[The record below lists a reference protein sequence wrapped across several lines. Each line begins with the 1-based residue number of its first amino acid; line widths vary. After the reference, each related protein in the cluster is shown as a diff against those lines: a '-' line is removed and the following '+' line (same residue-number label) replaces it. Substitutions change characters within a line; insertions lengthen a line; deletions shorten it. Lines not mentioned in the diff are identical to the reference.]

1 MAGVLPILGVGVF
14 GWARTAGP
22 VAIEVR
28 ADRRALAPGTT
39 LTIIADEPVRGATS
53 LHVELLQG
61 ERATTIAKLARPA
74 VPVLEVD
81 GLARPLTATITLG
94 ADQLAGLVDG
104 SAKVRVSADRA
115 GVWGLA
121 AASAMRRF
129 DVPVDTTG
137 PELEITRPVTRAVQG
152 GAAVVVYRVDA
163 EAAKH
168 GVRVGKHWFAGH
180 ATSEAKS
187 GQRDAVCLFALP
199 HDVAAS
205 DSFRLIAT
213 DDLGNTSQVAALGG
227 FVSRAETTDII
238 GVDERFLEIVVPRI
252 RGKIPSVGDGK
263 SLIGDYVAIN
273 SELRA
278 RNVATL
284 RKLGMA
290 SPNERRWLGK
300 FERMTAKVFGRFA
313 DHRSYMYRGR
323 LVDRQWHMGFDLAS
337 VKNDDVPAANDGTV
351 VFAAYLGIY
360 GNAVVLD
367 HGFGLTTIYAHMSSI
382 DVVPGDQ
389 VARGDTLGRT
399 GATGL
404 ALGDH
409 LHFEVQVRG
418 VAVRPAQWW
427 DARWVRDNIDA
438 PFDAIGISS
447 RARSRGTRAARR
459 ADGRRDR

>member
-1 MAGVLPILGVGVF
+1 MRVLLEASELARSRDLGGVQSYWRQLVPALLDEAGAEDQFLLLSAFLNPRRVAAMEAYRRRGAVLRHWWADPRWIQALGRRGCRAEWF
-14 GWARTAGP
+14 AGP
-22 VAIEVR
+22 HDLIHAPEPCWSLPGRGRLVVTCH
-28 ADRRALAPGTT
+28 DLMFHHHPQYLAPGWSDR
-39 LTIIADEPVRGATS
+39 LLRGM
-53 LHVELLQG
+53 
-61 ERATTIAKLARPA
+61 ERARSQAAFWICDSAFTR
-74 VPVLEVD
+74 D
-81 GLARPLTATITLG
+81 
-94 ADQLAGLVDG
+94 DLVDAYG
-104 SAKVRVSADRA
+104 VSPGR
-115 GVWGLA
+115 
-121 AASAMRRF
+121 
-129 DVPVDTTG
+129 T
-137 PELEITRPVTRAVQG
+137 
-152 GAAVVVYRVDA
+152 AVV
-163 EAAKH
+163 H
-168 GVRVGKHWFAGH
+168 
-180 ATSEAKS
+180 
-187 GQRDAVCLFALP
+187 L
-199 HDVAAS
+199 
-205 DSFRLIAT
+205 
-213 DDLGNTSQVAALGG
+213 
-227 FVSRAETTDII
+227 